1 MQEILNYLNMYL
13 KDSDTVL
20 LGLSGGP
27 DSMCLLDLLTK
38 VKASINIVVC
48 HVNHGV
54 RENNKTDEEFV
65 SDYVKKLGLTYF
77 VMHIDSYKNGIFTE
91 EEARKKRYEFF
102 RSVYNKVN
110 ANCLM
115 TAHHGDDL
123 VESVIMRLLRGS
135 TIDGYAGIQRE
146 RNWDGMEIVRP
157 LLTVSKDMI
166 HDYLV
171 ANNIPFVLDETND
184 LDDHLRNRIRHNIL
198 PELKKEE
205 NNYISKFLKYQ
216 NELLENSELVNNYID
231 KLYNKVLN
239 KESVLKKE
247 FNKLSNLEK
256 KYLLRKYFK
265 NVYGEKLELIQDKH
279 LELVIDFVSGNSSKM
294 SLPGGYNLY
303 NNSDRF
309 MISKLINNEEYCIEL
324 KERCILNNGYEI
336 RKIDSYEGSSNY
348 EIHLNSKNI
357 KLPLFVRTR
366 CNGMKMQ
373 VKNLKGSKKV
383 NDILIDKKI
392 LGCEKDVIPI
402 VVDSDG
408 IVLWIPGIIK
418 SKYDVEKNG
427 NYDIIFKYVKG
438 MDE

>member
-1 MQEILNYLNMYL
+1 
-13 KDSDTVL
+13 
-20 LGLSGGP
+20 
-27 DSMCLLDLLTK
+27 
-38 VKASINIVVC
+38 
-48 HVNHGV
+48 
-54 RENNKTDEEFV
+54 
-65 SDYVKKLGLTYF
+65 
-77 VMHIDSYKNGIFTE
+77 
-91 EEARKKRYEFF
+91 
-102 RSVYNKVN
+102 
-110 ANCLM
+110 
-115 TAHHGDDL
+115 
-123 VESVIMRLLRGS
+123 
-135 TIDGYAGIQRE
+135 
-146 RNWDGMEIVRP
+146 MEIVRP
-157 LLTVSKDMI
+157 LLTVSKEAI
-166 HDYLV
+166 HNYLV
-171 ANNIPFVLDETND
+171 KNDVPFVLDETND
-184 LDDHLRNRIRHNIL
+184 LDNHLRNRIRHNIL

-205 NNYISKFLKYQ
+205 KNYITKFLKYQ

-231 KLYNKVLN
+231 KLYKKVLN

-336 RKIDSYEGSSNY
+336 AKINNYEGSSNY
-348 EIHLNSKNI
+348 EIHLNSKDI
-357 KLPLFVRTR
+357 KLPLYVRTR

-373 VKNLKGSKKV
+373 VKNLNGSKKV

-392 LGCEKDVIPI
+392 LECEKDNIPI
-402 VVDSDG
+402 VVDSNDV
-408 IVLWIPGIIK
+408 VLWIPGVIK